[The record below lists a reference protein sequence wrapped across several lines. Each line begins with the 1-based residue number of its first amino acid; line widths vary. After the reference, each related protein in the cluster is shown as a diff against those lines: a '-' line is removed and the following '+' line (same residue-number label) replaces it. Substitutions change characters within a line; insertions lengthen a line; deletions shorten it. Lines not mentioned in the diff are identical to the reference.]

1 MLLYHGSYLG
11 GLSVIAANS
20 RSHTTG
26 KPVAYFTE
34 SRAYALVCCRPP
46 EENFVTAGIA
56 KDGRLHYF
64 ERFPNQLQ
72 TMYDGK
78 VGYLYTVERSCS
90 MTPALKPQAYESEA
104 DVSVR
109 SCERVENV
117 YAALQAE
124 LQQGTMILHRYEDI
138 DPAEQKQNAVGIRD
152 SFLNDPIGKPIR
164 AFLIEH
170 FKDLWD

>member
-1 MLLYHGSYLG
+1 MLYHGSYLG
-11 GLSVIAANS
+11 GLTVIAANS

-46 EENFVTAGIA
+46 EENFVTAGIG

-64 ERFPNQLQ
+64 ERFPDQLNV
-72 TMYDGK
+72 MYDGK
-78 VGYLYTVERSCS
+78 VGYLYSVEQSGT
-90 MTPALKPQAYESEA
+90 MTPASKPQAYESET
-104 DVSVR
+104 DVPVR

-117 YAALQAE
+117 YAALLEE
-124 LQQGTMILHRYEDI
+124 LRKGTMILHRYEDI
-138 DPAEQKQNAVGIRD
+138 APEEQKQNAIEIRD
-152 SFLNDPIGKPIR
+152 SLLNDPISKRYR

-170 FKDLWD
+170 FKDLWE